1 MSKDVK
7 LGNVV
12 ASRREDGRWVSDVV
26 KDLKGNYLHSWSLD
40 NLMNA
45 LKDITG
51 IRQWR
56 LNLDEGTVTSLD
68 SNADATRWKGSHP
81 MGEYKWWE
89 EENTTLDGL

>member
-7 LGNVV
+7 LGIVV

-51 IRQWR
+51 YKVERS
-56 LNLDEGTVTSLD
+56 SLY
-68 SNADATRWKGSHP
+68 G
-81 MGEYKWWE
+81 
-89 EENTTLDGL
+89 